1 MSSPRR
7 LLYDGGGAS
16 PSTSPPLD
24 LSDLGDDCLWLV
36 AAAAWRT
43 GTPLGLLGAC
53 RRSRQAAM
61 DTLEA
66 LQLSWC
72 SACCPRIDGTVLG
85 AAAGVAVAAAGGLG
99 RAHPPNLEARLGTVL
114 QLLRSRPR
122 RLQSLTLADNPDGSF
137 RRSTLEDAPAVPAP
151 CWSDASTRIVVWRMI
166 GAALRGARR
175 LTTLSAT
182 NTAISAVV
190 ALLTPPTS
198 VEGAPAVAAPGHGLA
213 PMEAYVS
220 GDVAAARPPPPHVPL
235 NVLILRVGREQD
247 RNCRDAHHELAAAL
261 VLAAPIVVDL
271 SVLWTFSGLPDPLA
285 TAFGGAGVMVNL
297 RKLTI
302 KIPDGLLCPRTAQ
315 SVAAVC
321 PHVTEIDV
329 GAAFWRDVGISW
341 SLERNAFE
349 QLRRLTVNSTQQVY
363 IFDDLRPLLA
373 DRALDDFW
381 LTIAD
386 PHGGETVSLM
396 ARGVVDAVLGSAK
409 LPPSLAM
416 ENVLIPEADWLRL
429 VAEPRLGESVSTLA
443 LSPRASP
450 AAVLAA
456 FAPAPHLTKLWVQ
469 LDLGLL
475 VGKVDVALEPSPWA
489 GLTAL
494 AELTIQVEWLADY
507 ARRDDGAIAA
517 AWSVPAVSW
526 AVASIE
532 ESPCRDTLTRLV
544 IIGRGEVVADAAEI
558 DVFKPAAQW
567 PALRR
572 LDVTIERAGWD
583 RHPDSS
589 GAETPRRPPRGVAY
603 RPTAERAAELRRR
616 LQQALPQVSATLTYK
631 ED

>member
-1 MSSPRR
+1 
-7 LLYDGGGAS
+7 
-16 PSTSPPLD
+16 
-24 LSDLGDDCLWLV
+24 
-36 AAAAWRT
+36 
-43 GTPLGLLGAC
+43 
-53 RRSRQAAM
+53 M
-61 DTLEA
+61 DSLEE

-72 SACCPRIDGTVLG
+72 SACCPRIHGTVLG
-85 AAAGVAVAAAGGLG
+85 PAAGVAVAAAGGLG
-99 RAHPPNLEARLGTVL
+99 RAHPPNLESRLETVL
-114 QLLRSRPR
+114 QLLRSHPP
-122 RLQSLTLADNPDGSF
+122 RLQSVTLADNPDGSI
-137 RRSTLEDAPAVPAP
+137 RRSPFEDAPVAEAP
-151 CWSDASTRIVVWRMI
+151 CWSDSSTRVAVWRVL
-166 GAALRGARR
+166 GAALRGNRR

-182 NTAISAVV
+182 NTAIGAVVGLLAPPPSVEGVPAVV
-190 ALLTPPTS
+190 APCQ
-198 VEGAPAVAAPGHGLA
+198 VLA
-213 PMEAYVS
+213 SMDASLS
-220 GDVAAARPPPPHVPL
+220 GDAAAAQPPSPCVPL
-235 NVLILRVGREQD
+235 KVLILRVGREQD
-247 RNCRDAHHELAAAL
+247 RNSRDAHHELAAAMA
-261 VLAAPIVVDL
+261 LAAPIVVDL

-285 TAFGGAGVMVNL
+285 TAFGDAGVMANL
-297 RKLTI
+297 RKLSI
-302 KIPDGLLCPRTAQ
+302 KIPDGLLCSRTAQ
-315 SVAAVC
+315 SVAAAC
-321 PHVTEIDV
+321 PHVTEMDV
-329 GAAFWRDVGISW
+329 AAAFWRDVGLCW
-341 SLERNAFE
+341 SLERNAFQ
-349 QLRRLTVNSTQQVY
+349 QLRRLTLNSTQQVY
-363 IFDDLRPLLA
+363 ISDELRPLLA

-396 ARGVVDAVLGSAK
+396 ARGVVDAVLGSAE

-416 ENVLIPEADWLRL
+416 ENVLIPEADLLRL

-450 AAVLAA
+450 SAVLAA

-475 VGKVDVALEPSPWA
+475 IGKVDVALKPSPWA

-507 ARRDDGAIAA
+507 ARRDDGTIDA
-517 AWSVPAVSW
+517 AWGVHVVAW

-567 PALRR
+567 PALRQ

-583 RHPDSS
+583 RHPDASDE
-589 GAETPRRPPRGVAY
+589 ETLCRQPRGVAY

-616 LQQALPQVSATLTYK
+616 LQDTLPQVATMLSFK